1 MSNISERLLSL
12 LEENNISASKLAK
25 QIGMTPPTLLKWLHG
40 DVDPKLKH
48 LLLIADN
55 FDCSLEYLVGRSDD
69 YSKSGFKPAPP
80 FAEQLKRVIEE
91 SGKSIYSAC
100 KHTTFAYRCFW
111 DWFHGQE
118 PLLSSLIQLADFYG
132 LTLDQLVGRE

>member
-12 LEENNISASKLAK
+12 LEENNISASALAK
-25 QIGMTPPTLLKWLHG
+25 QLGMSPPTLLKWLHS

-48 LLLIADN
+48 LLIVADR
-55 FDCSLEYLVGRSDD
+55 FDCSIEYLVGRSDD
-69 YSKSGFKPAPP
+69 YAKSGFRPAPP
-80 FAEQLKRVIEE
+80 FAVQLKRVVDE
-91 SGKSIYSAC
+91 SGISIYSAC